1 MLLNAAAG
9 SAASALNELAF
20 ETALAANHLKVMPF
34 AVAPLRCDWN

>member
-20 ETALAANHLKVMPF
+20 ETALAATHFKVIT
-34 AVAPLRCDWN
+34 VRVRLGLV